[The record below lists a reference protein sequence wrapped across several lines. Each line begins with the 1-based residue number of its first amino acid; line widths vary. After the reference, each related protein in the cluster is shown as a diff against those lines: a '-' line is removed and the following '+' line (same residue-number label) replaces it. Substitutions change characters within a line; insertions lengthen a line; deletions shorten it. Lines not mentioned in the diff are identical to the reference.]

1 MLKKSSREEEDVA
14 AAEEVVAADAEEVVA
29 ADAGEDEIP
38 VMQNHLR
45 S

>member
-1 MLKKSSREEEDVA
+1 MLMKRSREEEDVA
-14 AAEEVVAADAEEVVA
+14 AAEDVVAAE
-29 ADAGEDEIP
+29 AGEDEIP